1 VNLTPSGITKTRAW
15 DVAVRALG
23 TSCFGFLA
31 ALVLAS
37 IITASRGHGA
47 SVSALGA
54 TAALVAQ
61 ACLFVLLLVEA
72 SLILLRP
79 PAVAKSVG
87 IQPRVSAFLGTW
99 LMGLIVLFPVRS
111 NLPPIWLAAAGVLG
125 ILSNLL
131 VFLAL
136 RHLGRSFSVMAE
148 ARGLVVSG
156 PYRVVRHPIYLAEE
170 LGLVSAVI
178 THFSPEALVLLA
190 VQFGFQ
196 IVRAGNEERVL
207 TRAFPAYAAY
217 RERVPRLVP
226 GARWL
231 VRTGLAKRIA
241 RARAWPVS

>member
-1 VNLTPSGITKTRAW
+1 MSFAPSAVMQTRAW

-23 TSCFGFLA
+23 AGCFALLA
-31 ALVLAS
+31 ATVLAS
-37 IITASRGHGA
+37 VIKTGWAPGA
-47 SVSALGA
+47 SVSALGVA
-54 TAALVAQ
+54 AALVAQ

-99 LMGLIVLFPVRS
+99 LMGLIVLFPMRDA
-111 NLPPIWLAAAGVLG
+111 LPPIWFTIAGALG

-131 VFLAL
+131 VFYAL

-148 ARGLVVSG
+148 ARGLTMSG
-156 PYRVVRHPIYLAEE
+156 PYRLVRHPIYLAEE
-170 LGLVSAVI
+170 LGLASAVI
-178 THFSPEALVLLA
+178 THFSPWALVLLA

-207 TRAFPAYAAY
+207 SKTFPAYAAY

-231 VRTGLAKRIA
+231 GRSGWAKRIS
-241 RARAWPVS
+241 RARA